1 MSFPGVPCSFF
12 GAGITFSEEGEP
24 TICVTMAETEE
35 GPVNVVMMDLPD
47 FNDFITRCMSLAVEA
62 TTINVELEGLEGS
75 ARDARLK
82 SIQERYAAGA
92 N

>member
-1 MSFPGVPCSFF
+1 
-12 GAGITFSEEGEP
+12 
-24 TICVTMAETEE
+24 
-35 GPVNVVMMDLPD
+35 VMMDLPD